1 MGKLVVAAQAAVMMV
16 EARLADAGVMVTPG
30 AVPKVEGGLVEACV
44 EAAPLGAGLT
54 AVAPMVAA

>member
-1 MGKLVVAAQAAVMMV
+1 MVAAQATVMMV

-44 EAAPLGAGLT
+44 EAVPLGAGLT